1 MKRPWQTTERRLI
14 RVRRLASRRSL
25 LARKQIKAVQVD
37 GFGARYL
44 MQRVKAFAG

>member
-1 MKRPWQTTERRLI
+1 
-14 RVRRLASRRSL
+14 